1 MLALRHRRLLSGLA
15 ALLCTVFIG
24 WFVLE
29 DFFPAPPSKVT
40 MATAFAGASF
50 EYYGERYRERFARA
64 NVKLELRETAGAVEN
79 LRLLQNPHSG
89 VQIAFM
95 IGGVSDGRHAPGIL
109 SLGTIYYTPFWIFYT
124 SIEPID
130 RLSQLKGKRIAVGP
144 EGSGTRFSAEKILA
158 KGGVNSETAT
168 FLPFAGLTAAAA
180 LKDGKVDVVWFSG
193 GPDSEAAQ
201 FMLRNPNVRL
211 MSFPMAEAFTRIFP
225 GLVHLVLPQGVI
237 DIEGPIP
244 AHDVSLI
251 ATTNRVLVRSDLH
264 PEIVHLLLRTMV
276 QEHGE
281 AGIFQ
286 RSGEFPTSTDPEYPV
301 AASAVDFYK
310 NGPSFLQR
318 HLPLW
323 LTTYV
328 QRAIALLVAGIAIAF
343 PLFSF
348 APRLYLWFW
357 QDRVRKLYRRLRVV
371 EEALQTELSV
381 SQVEALQ
388 TDLENIDRAARI
400 LPKRHSDLFFVLQNH
415 ISLTR
420 TQLASRLVEARSYT
434 TKIA

>member
-24 WFVLE
+24 WFVFE

-193 GPDSEAAQ
+193 GPDSEAA
-201 FMLRNPNVRL
+201 LGRAHGRRRTIERHGDGRHEHDRCRWCLYLSPGVR
-211 MSFPMAEAFTRIFP
+211 
-225 GLVHLVLPQGVI
+225 
-237 DIEGPIP
+237 
-244 AHDVSLI
+244 DVSSAWLLDCPVFRHGGH
-251 ATTNRVLVRSDLH
+251 TDYRGVDLDL
-264 PEIVHLLLRTMV
+264 PD
-276 QEHGE
+276 
-281 AGIFQ
+281 
-286 RSGEFPTSTDPEYPV
+286 RSGEV
-301 AASAVDFYK
+301 
-310 NGPSFLQR
+310 GR
-318 HLPLW
+318 
-323 LTTYV
+323 
-328 QRAIALLVAGIAIAF
+328 G
-343 PLFSF
+343 
-348 APRLYLWFW
+348 
-357 QDRVRKLYRRLRVV
+357 
-371 EEALQTELSV
+371 
-381 SQVEALQ
+381 
-388 TDLENIDRAARI
+388 
-400 LPKRHSDLFFVLQNH
+400 
-415 ISLTR
+415 
-420 TQLASRLVEARSYT
+420 
-434 TKIA
+434 